1 MNILSGGS
9 VVIDS
14 ELHHDLAIVFDAKIR
29 SVMSI
34 KDAVRLDARQIPFT
48 GTLLP
53 GFIDIHIHGAAGAD
67 TMDAT
72 FEALDTIAC
81 AISRAGTTSF
91 LATTM
96 TMSEESI
103 INSLENVRSF
113 MKRQSAGAQCL
124 GIHLEGPFINPKY
137 KGAHL
142 EKYIQP
148 PTRRWI
154 DPFLDIIKLITLA
167 PEMDP
172 DHQFIK
178 ELSDQVVLSLG
189 HSAATYEEAV
199 ESFRSGV
206 RHVSHCFNAMSG
218 MHHRRPG
225 AVGAALN
232 QPVSLDLITDLLH
245 VHPDLFSL
253 VIRQKGPEKTIA
265 ITDSMRAAFLE
276 EGTYDL
282 GGQKVVVKENAC
294 RLHDGT
300 LAGSVH
306 RMDRALTHLI
316 CHTNCSL
323 PELSQIM
330 STSAAKLLGIDHFKG
345 HINEGYDADMV
356 IFDDQ
361 RVTDVYVGGKKQ

>member
-72 FEALDTIAC
+72 FEALDTIAR

-282 GGQKVVVKENAC
+282 GGQKVVVKENTC
-294 RLHDGT
+294 RLPDGT

-316 CHTNCSL
+316 RHTNCSL